1 MKPMLI
7 MALILNLVILGC
19 ELYALGHIKGKLN
32 ILKYY
37 TYLQNFLSLIIS
49 FVCSVYLTI
58 SIISGKTMPEFVIGL
73 RYVAT
78 CGLVVTMFIFIV
90 FLGNGKKIAI
100 TEDDFL
106 SGFSPKK
113 ANIIFHYVCPM
124 VSLLSFV
131 VFERQ
136 VDLTNDIWTGI
147 VAIPSCTYWIVYI
160 VLSKTKLWEE
170 PYDFTAASKKNNLL
184 EILTV
189 LLIPLSFIAISFVLW
204 NIK

>member
-7 MALILNLVILGC
+7 IALILNMVILGC
-19 ELYALGHIKGKLN
+19 ELYVLGYIKGKLN

-37 TYLQNFLSLIIS
+37 TYLQNFISLIASLI
-49 FVCSVYLTI
+49 CSVYLIVSITSGETI
-58 SIISGKTMPEFVIGL
+58 PEFVKGF
-73 RYVAT
+73 RYIAT
-78 CGLVVTMFIFIV
+78 CGLVATMFIFIV

-113 ANIIFHYVCPM
+113 ANIILHYVCPM

-136 VDLTNDIWTGI
+136 VELTNDMWTGI
-147 VAIPSCTYWIVYI
+147 AAIPSCIYWIVYI
-160 VLSKTKLWEE
+160 
-170 PYDFTAASKKNNLL
+170 
-184 EILTV
+184 ILTK
-189 LLIPLSFIAISFVLW
+189 A
-204 NIK
+204 K

>member
-1 MKPMLI
+1 MKLMLI
-7 MALILNLVILGC
+7 VALILNLVISGC
-19 ELYALGHIKGKLN
+19 ELYALVHIKDKLN

-37 TYLQNFLSLIIS
+37 TYLQNFLSLIVSLI
-49 FVCSVYLTI
+49 CCIYLTI
-58 SIISGKTMPEFVIGL
+58 SIVSGETVPEFVMGL
-73 RYVAT
+73 RYIAT
-78 CGLVVTMFIFIV
+78 CGLVATMFIFIV

-100 TEDDFL
+100 TEDDFQP
-106 SGFSPKK
+106 GFNPKK
-113 ANIIFHYVCPM
+113 ANIIFHYVCPI

-136 VDLTNDIWTGI
+136 IDLSNDIWTAI

-170 PYDFTAASKKNNLL
+170 PYDFTATDKKNNFI
-184 EILTV
+184 EVLTV
-189 LLIPLSFIAISFVLW
+189 LLIPLSFIAISFILW

>member
-1 MKPMLI
+1 MLI

-58 SIISGKTMPEFVIGL
+58 SIISGETMPEFVIGL

-106 SGFSPKK
+106 SGFNPKK
-113 ANIIFHYVCPM
+113 ANIIFH
-124 VSLLSFV
+124 
-131 VFERQ
+131 
-136 VDLTNDIWTGI
+136 
-147 VAIPSCTYWIVYI
+147 
-160 VLSKTKLWEE
+160 
-170 PYDFTAASKKNNLL
+170 
-184 EILTV
+184 
-189 LLIPLSFIAISFVLW
+189 
-204 NIK
+204 